1 MSKKKE
7 KKLEPDGVLAGLISQ
22 LSDLEGW
29 EFREVIKS
37 SFKLRKAMKAI
48 TKAEARRARIAKIQK
63 ERKNAMKGVKYE
75 HVS

>member
-1 MSKKKE
+1 MAKKKE

-22 LSDLEGW
+22 LSELEGW
-29 EFREVIKS
+29 EFREVIRS

-48 TKAEARRARIAKIQK
+48 AKAEARRARTAKIQK
-63 ERKNAMKGVKYE
+63 ERKSVTKGMKYE